1 MAFGRFEG
9 GASGRNAGGKR
20 VGGDFGGA
28 QGGRGALAEINMT
41 PLIDVMLVLLVVF
54 IITAPLFARS
64 IGLELPRQQLARS
77 AAAAPA
83 SVAVAID
90 REGHF
95 FWAGE
100 PIDARSLDAHF
111 AAVAALN
118 PQPEIALS
126 ADQRTAYQAIAA
138 VMAAAQRAGVA
149 HFGFVVAPP

>member
-1 MAFGRFEG
+1 MAFGRFDG
-9 GASGRNAGGKR
+9 GPAGRNATGNR
-20 VGGDFGGA
+20 AGGDFGGA
-28 QGGRGALAEINMT
+28 RQGTLADINMT

-77 AAAAPA
+77 ATTAAA

-90 REGHF
+90 RDGHF

-100 PIDARSLDAHF
+100 RIDAASLDAHF
-111 AAVAALN
+111 AAVAAQN